1 MCTATQ
7 VRSLGP
13 SQLAQGAMPALAAAL
28 RVALLGRLALA
39 SAVPIGHDGLAA
51 AANLAPQ
58 ACWSAPSGERVCMQH
73 AGEATCG
80 EDRWCGVVPPEM
92 FGMDKRHS
100 GAHLPHSGAHPVP
113 AGRAILRRH
122 HCGRFPLRA
131 VRRRRGVEPLLSSR
145 SARSARR
152 RWGLCLCRLCEWRAV
167 AVPMLRG
174 LLRPHLPRL
183 WCQSQAEPVPGH
195 SWHDPCCTRC
205 CCYCCYYL

>member
-58 ACWSAPSGERVCMQH
+58 ACWSAPSGERVCMQY

-92 FGMDKRHS
+92 FGKDTGRDWR
-100 GAHLPHSGAHPVP
+100 GPLEVP
-113 AGRAILRRH
+113 AAPGRK
-122 HCGRFPLRA
+122 
-131 VRRRRGVEPLLSSR
+131 SS
-145 SARSARR
+145 
-152 RWGLCLCRLCEWRAV
+152 GLIDYSFLDTATCQCVLIIFTIRY
-167 AVPMLRG
+167 
-174 LLRPHLPRL
+174 PRL
-183 WCQSQAEPVPGH
+183 VEAYWC
-195 SWHDPCCTRC
+195 
-205 CCYCCYYL
+205 

>member
-13 SQLAQGAMPALAAAL
+13 SQLAQGAVPALAAAL

-80 EDRWCGVVPPEM
+80 EDRWCGVVP
-92 FGMDKRHS
+92 D
-100 GAHLPHSGAHPVP
+100 
-113 AGRAILRRH
+113 
-122 HCGRFPLRA
+122 
-131 VRRRRGVEPLLSSR
+131 
-145 SARSARR
+145 
-152 RWGLCLCRLCEWRAV
+152 
-167 AVPMLRG
+167 
-174 LLRPHLPRL
+174 
-183 WCQSQAEPVPGH
+183 
-195 SWHDPCCTRC
+195 
-205 CCYCCYYL
+205 

>member
-80 EDRWCGVVPPEM
+80 EDRWFKNGHNRFITSVGPY
-92 FGMDKRHS
+92 
-100 GAHLPHSGAHPVP
+100 GA
-113 AGRAILRRH
+113 
-122 HCGRFPLRA
+122 
-131 VRRRRGVEPLLSSR
+131 
-145 SARSARR
+145 
-152 RWGLCLCRLCEWRAV
+152 
-167 AVPMLRG
+167 
-174 LLRPHLPRL
+174 
-183 WCQSQAEPVPGH
+183 
-195 SWHDPCCTRC
+195 
-205 CCYCCYYL
+205 Y

>member
-51 AANLAPQ
+51 AANMAPQ
-58 ACWSAPSGERVCMQH
+58 ACWSAPSGGRVCMQY

-92 FGMDKRHS
+92 FGQ
-100 GAHLPHSGAHPVP
+100 GAKGRWRGPLEVP
-113 AGRAILRRH
+113 TAGHKTPGLIDYGFLDTATCAARPTLDRA
-122 HCGRFPLRA
+122 
-131 VRRRRGVEPLLSSR
+131 
-145 SARSARR
+145 
-152 RWGLCLCRLCEWRAV
+152 
-167 AVPMLRG
+167 
-174 LLRPHLPRL
+174 
-183 WCQSQAEPVPGH
+183 PGGGGGH
-195 SWHDPCCTRC
+195 
-205 CCYCCYYL
+205 